1 MSSHARPD
9 EVIAANINV
18 HRVEAPHYDA
28 LHFEERNF
36 FERRRR
42 MRALAIVKR
51 ELGDRERTLTALD
64 VGCGTGKMSLLL
76 ADNGFD
82 VTSLD
87 LSFDMLSVFK
97 ERLRRE
103 KLAAKPKLV
112 CADLFSFLADCPRRF
127 DLIVFCG
134 TLHHVRDVSEALRLA
149 SSRLCDGGIILITH
163 EPLKQA
169 IPSKLR
175 FFFHRTL
182 AVLDEALYR
191 LCIRSLP
198 KQAKSIDCTTSDFQ
212 RQFGGI
218 DPEDV
223 ASILRSNGL
232 AIIEVQKYCARRF
245 GLSCA
250 IANTL
255 ICSQNTFQVVARR
268 PARASD

>member
-1 MSSHARPD
+1 MTTHVNQD
-9 EVIAANINV
+9 DVIAANIQV

-36 FERRRR
+36 FERKRR
-42 MRALAIVKR
+42 MRALAVVKR
-51 ELGDRERTLTALD
+51 ELADRERTLAALD

-87 LSFDMLSVFK
+87 LSFPMLSVFK
-97 ERLRRE
+97 ERLRQENRT
-103 KLAAKPKLV
+103 AKPKLV
-112 CADLFSFLADCPRRF
+112 CADMFSFLADCPRQF

-169 IPSKLR
+169 ISSKLR
-175 FFFHRTL
+175 YFFHRIL

-198 KQAKSIDCTTSDFQ
+198 DEAKRIDYTMSDFQ

-223 ASILRSNGL
+223 ASILKSNGL
-232 AIIEVQKYCARRF
+232 SIIEVQKYCARRF
-245 GLSCA
+245 GLSCVA
-250 IANTL
+250 ANTL
-255 ICSQNTFQVVARR
+255 IRSENTFQVIARR
-268 PARASD
+268 

>member
-1 MSSHARPD
+1 MSSHVSQD
-9 EVIAANINV
+9 EVIAANIKV
-18 HRVEAPHYDA
+18 HRVEAPYYDA

-36 FERRRR
+36 FERKRR

-51 ELGDRERTLTALD
+51 ELAARDRTLTALD

-76 ADNGFD
+76 ADMGFD

-97 ERLRRE
+97 ERLRHE

-112 CADLFSFLADCPRRF
+112 CADLFSFLADCPSRF
-127 DLIVFCG
+127 DLVVFCG

-149 SSRLCDGGIILITH
+149 SERLNDGGIILITH

-169 IPSKLR
+169 ISSRLR
-175 FFFHRTL
+175 YVFHRLL
-182 AVLDEALYR
+182 AILDEALYR
-191 LCIRSLP
+191 LRIHSLP
-198 KQAKSIDCTTSDFQ
+198 KQAKGIDYSMSDFQ

-218 DPEDV
+218 EADEV
-223 ASILRSNGL
+223 VSILKSNGL
-232 AIIEVQKYCARRF
+232 TIIDVQRYCARRF
-245 GLSCA
+245 GMSCV

-255 ICSQNTFQVVARR
+255 IRSENTFQVIAMR
-268 PARASD
+268 PAEACD